1 MTSTCAYEVVD
12 DLRQIVPE
20 IIRGSVSWMY
30 SSCDVPA
37 KIDDTARR
45 IHDTCEAITA
55 SVVSNPIGSTRPA
68 SRRRVI
74 NACSSMMI
82 CSTTDSAW
90 VPTTNR
96 GMNRMRPL
104 RASFLQAH
112 RVTTS
117 RPAH

>member
-55 SVVSNPIGSTRPA
+55 SVVSPLLVPPGLPVGGGS
-68 SRRRVI
+68 
-74 NACSSMMI
+74 
-82 CSTTDSAW
+82 STH
-90 VPTTNR
+90 
-96 GMNRMRPL
+96 
-104 RASFLQAH
+104 AH
-112 RVTTS
+112 R
-117 RPAH
+117 